1 MSGDKGA
8 AVSRGL
14 RGVVLIPTMEMTGS
28 PQAEDVGELS
38 RQREELL
45 SVSRGRGKHGGQGGG
60 GAVQGGRGQQGTD
73 WCGGPGHV
81 GPWRP
86 W

>member
-14 RGVVLIPTMEMTGS
+14 RDVVLIPTMEMTGS

-45 SVSRGRGKHGGQGGG
+45 
-60 GAVQGGRGQQGTD
+60 AV
-73 WCGGPGHV
+73 
-81 GPWRP
+81 
-86 W
+86 